1 MNEEQEYT
9 IQKYFKNKKSLI
21 NKILKLFRNLIPNTD
36 FSNDKLGGPG
46 SIIQIDETMMNFK
59 CKSHRGR
66 STLNK
71 TDALVIIEYQNKI
84 KRAFAKIIPN
94 KESRTIIPIV
104 VSQVASS
111 SIIWTDEHKSYKCL
125 KNLGFE
131 HDSVCHKYEFGN
143 KLNGINTQAVESF
156 NNCIKI
162 KIKRQ
167 KGVKPCDKEEFL
179 KCFLF
184 FFNNKK
190 NLLKRRLKVIR
201 IG

>member
-1 MNEEQEYT
+1 
-9 IQKYFKNKKSLI
+9 
-21 NKILKLFRNLIPNTD
+21 
-36 FSNDKLGGPG
+36 PG

-131 HDSVCHKYEFGN
+131 HDRVCHKYEFVN

-162 KIKRQ
+162 KKKAKRSEA
-167 KGVKPCDKEEFL
+167 V
-179 KCFLF
+179 
-184 FFNNKK
+184 
-190 NLLKRRLKVIR
+190 R
-201 IG
+201 